1 MVQFAKITVVLLE
14 GTAVQFSNTTLLDV
28 VKACLS
34 HPLANENPLLIKIA
48 GQYNLFV
55 NNAML
60 KDWIE
65 NNISFQELL
74 DELKVDTLVRNKE
87 TIFVAG
93 IEVEDD
99 SLWLVKNNHCISA
112 DADTFVSEKMDNR
125 FKLA

>member
-1 MVQFAKITVVLLE
+1 MVPFAKITVVLLE
-14 GTAVQFSNTTLLDV
+14 GTTVQFSNTTLLDV
-28 VKACLS
+28 AKACLS
-34 HPLANENPLLIKIA
+34 HPLANENPLLIKIT

-55 NNAML
+55 NTAIL

-65 NNISFQELL
+65 YKISIEELV

-87 TIFVAG
+87 TIFVEG
-93 IEVEDD
+93 VEIEDD
-99 SLWLVKNNHCISA
+99 SLWLVKNNHCILA